1 MEKKMNKELIKLIK
15 ERLDMGAKKYGEEL
29 DVNDGRDWIKE
40 SLEEQLDSIVY
51 TAAKLLQ
58 LKKKIDN
65 YGPPYTQAQANQML
79 KNKKQ
84 ENIVTKIRSW
94 QDRRRGIK
102 ERREK
107 ERRHDE

>member
-1 MEKKMNKELIKLIK
+1 MNKELIKLIK

-29 DVNDGRDWIKE
+29 NVNDGRDWIKE

-65 YGPPYTQAQANQML
+65 YGPPYTQSQSNQIL

-84 ENIVTKIRSW
+84 KENSNDSRS
-94 QDRRRGIK
+94 
-102 ERREK
+102 
-107 ERRHDE
+107 

>member
-1 MEKKMNKELIKLIK
+1 MNKELIKLIK

-84 ENIVTKIRSW
+84 ENIITKIRSW

>member
-1 MEKKMNKELIKLIK
+1 MNKELIKLIK

-65 YGPPYTQAQANQML
+65 YGPPYTQAQANQIL

>member
-1 MEKKMNKELIKLIK
+1 MNKELIKLIK

-65 YGPPYTQAQANQML
+65 YGPPYTQSQSNQIL

-84 ENIVTKIRSW
+84 KENSNDSRS
-94 QDRRRGIK
+94 
-102 ERREK
+102 
-107 ERRHDE
+107 

>member
-1 MEKKMNKELIKLIK
+1 MNKELIKLIK

-84 ENIVTKIRSW
+84 ENIITKIRSW

-102 ERREK
+102 ETREK

>member
-1 MEKKMNKELIKLIK
+1 MNKELIKLIK
-15 ERLDMGAKKYGEEL
+15 KRLDMGAKKYGEEL

-84 ENIVTKIRSW
+84 ENIITKIRSW
-94 QDRRRGIK
+94 QDRRRGTK